1 MEGTGELL
9 QTTIPAPQ
17 SVRIGIDV
25 GGTDCKLGL
34 VTPNHRIISKSSI
47 PTESQKGAED
57 LVKRLAVAVTDLLQQ
72 QGLTLAQCTGI
83 GIDIP
88 GTCDRAQGV
97 VVYSNNI
104 KWANIPI
111 AALLAQEL
119 GTKLPIKI
127 ANDADAAALGEVVAG
142 AGMGCTNAVM
152 LTIGTGFGTGV
163 IINGHL
169 YTGFGVGST
178 EFGHTV
184 MVANGGACTCGRK
197 GCVEYYATA
206 TALIREA
213 KAATGLT
220 NAA

>member
-1 MEGTGELL
+1 MQE
-9 QTTIPAPQ
+9 
-17 SVRIGIDV
+17 
-25 GGTDCKLGL
+25 
-34 VTPNHRIISKSSI
+34 
-47 PTESQKGAED
+47 
-57 LVKRLAVAVTDLLQQ
+57 

-104 KWANIPI
+104 KWANVPI
-111 AALLAQEL
+111 ATLLAQEL

-206 TALIREA
+206 TAL
-213 KAATGLT
+213 T